1 VKKLR
6 GIVDEGF
13 QLLGAF
19 NWVDHLP
26 WLRLLD
32 PLRIHARCAC
42 LVPRVTTF
50 IRKIIEEH
58 RRAKRRRETG
68 DQSDF
73 VDVLLSLQ
81 GEDKLDKED
90 MIVVLWVGIFTLSSL
105 CFT

>member
-1 VKKLR
+1 M
-6 GIVDEGF
+6 DEGF

-19 NWVDHLP
+19 NWADHLP

-32 PLRIHARCAC
+32 PLRIHARCAR

-50 IRKIIEEH
+50 VRNIIEEH
-58 RRAKRRRETG
+58 RREVQRGESAG

-81 GEDKLDKED
+81 GEDKLDEED
-90 MIVVLWVGIFTLSSL
+90 MIAVLWVCILHTLITVFQL
-105 CFT
+105 T